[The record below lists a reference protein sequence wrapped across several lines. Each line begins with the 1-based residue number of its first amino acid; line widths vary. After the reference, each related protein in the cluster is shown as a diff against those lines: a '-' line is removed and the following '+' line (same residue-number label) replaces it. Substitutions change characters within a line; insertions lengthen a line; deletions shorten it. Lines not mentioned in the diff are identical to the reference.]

1 MVRYG
6 PTLGPLLVQV
16 SLERPSPDL
25 TFSNPEV
32 EAGRKPL
39 PDLAAALE
47 WDFGEGSNVRAAGL
61 ARWLSYDAPGASDT
75 ALGWGVMLNTVLT
88 WTRTGWRFPAQVHYG
103 QGIGSYVSDMAGQGL
118 DAVEAPSFI
127 GRAGVRAP
135 AGASRAWAHRENE
148 WRQPRCSAGTMML
161 QLKRS
166 LAASL
171 LLLAAAGCSGNG
183 GGEDPSSRA
192 PGAVQ
197 SPASTPSQQPEPGRA
212 PDTATP
218 SLPSSGASA
227 GATPLTSCA
236 LPAGLPSQQGDL
248 RAWLGQASITASGSN
263 GFREPQGTELTAFER
278 AFRELLAGGSSPER
292 VKDFADLGYSLSA
305 YRDEATGN
313 GWLVLADVTQGRGGG
328 TFILNLNPARDLW
341 LETPH
346 ADSDQGTLRQGA
358 EQLVALGA
366 RALLITGANRC
377 AVTTSSPCTGTTRMC
392 GAPGLRAS
400 DSAHYANNFFTSAHR
415 ALRAVYPDGVAVSVH
430 GMETSEDGPEAAV
443 ISDGTTK
450 RREGSLAT
458 RLRDALNTHLPAGP
472 RRAFSCNAPDD
483 SGKHRM
489 LCGTTNV
496 QGRID
501 NGAGDGCYADAP
513 SASDRF
519 IHLEQTSPLRG
530 TGPSSDAVIQAL
542 ADTVPCSLPG
552 NGLGCPAAATATAC
566 R

>member
-1 MVRYG
+1 
-6 PTLGPLLVQV
+6 
-16 SLERPSPDL
+16 
-25 TFSNPEV
+25 
-32 EAGRKPL
+32 
-39 PDLAAALE
+39 
-47 WDFGEGSNVRAAGL
+47 
-61 ARWLSYDAPGASDT
+61 
-75 ALGWGVMLNTVLT
+75 
-88 WTRTGWRFPAQVHYG
+88 
-103 QGIGSYVSDMAGQGL
+103 
-118 DAVEAPSFI
+118 
-127 GRAGVRAP
+127 
-135 AGASRAWAHRENE
+135 
-148 WRQPRCSAGTMML
+148 MML

-192 PGAVQ
+192 PGAVEAPAP
-197 SPASTPSQQPEPGRA
+197 SPPSQPEPGKT
-212 PDTATP
+212 PDTVPP
-218 SLPSSGASA
+218 SLPGT
-227 GATPLTSCA
+227 GATGDASPTQGITQHTRCP

-248 RAWLGQASITASGSN
+248 RAWLVRASITASGSN
-263 GFREPQGTELTAFER
+263 GFREPRGTELAAFER
-278 AFRELLAGGSSPER
+278 ALRELLLGGPNAER
-292 VKDFADLGYSLSA
+292 VKDFTDLGYSLST

-313 GWLVLADVTQGRGGG
+313 GWLVLADATEGRGGG

-377 AVTTSSPCTGTTRMC
+377 AVTTASPCTGTTRMC

-415 ALRAVYPDGVAVSVH
+415 ALRAAYPDGVAVSVH
-430 GMETSEDGPEAAV
+430 GMDTSEDGPEAAV

-450 RREGSLAT
+450 RRAGSISE
-458 RLRDALNTHLPAGP
+458 RLRDALNTHLPTGP
-472 RRAFSCNAPDD
+472 RRAFSCNAPGD
-483 SGKHRM
+483 SGKHRL

-513 SASDRF
+513 AASDRF

>member
-1 MVRYG
+1 
-6 PTLGPLLVQV
+6 
-16 SLERPSPDL
+16 
-25 TFSNPEV
+25 
-32 EAGRKPL
+32 
-39 PDLAAALE
+39 
-47 WDFGEGSNVRAAGL
+47 
-61 ARWLSYDAPGASDT
+61 
-75 ALGWGVMLNTVLT
+75 
-88 WTRTGWRFPAQVHYG
+88 
-103 QGIGSYVSDMAGQGL
+103 
-118 DAVEAPSFI
+118 
-127 GRAGVRAP
+127 
-135 AGASRAWAHRENE
+135 
-148 WRQPRCSAGTMML
+148 ML

-171 LLLAAAGCSGNG
+171 LLLAAAGCSGGG

-192 PGAVQ
+192 PGAVEAPA
-197 SPASTPSQQPEPGRA
+197 SPASQQPQPGKTPDTTTPGLPSAGSTGGDSPSPSQG
-212 PDTATP
+212 TP
-218 SLPSSGASA
+218 
-227 GATPLTSCA
+227 TPTSCP
-236 LPAGLPSQQGDL
+236 LPAGLPSQQGNL
-248 RAWLGQASITASGSN
+248 RAWLRQASITASGSN
-263 GFREPQGTELTAFER
+263 GFREPRGTELTSFER
-278 AFRELLAGGSSPER
+278 AFRELLDGGPSEER
-292 VKDFADLGYSLSA
+292 VRDFADLGYSLSS
-305 YRDEATGN
+305 YRDEDTGN

-328 TFILNLNPARDLW
+328 TFIINLNPARDLW

-358 EQLVALGA
+358 EQLVELGA

-443 ISDGTTK
+443 ISDGTIK

-458 RLRDALNTHLPAGP
+458 RLRDALNTHLPEGP

-501 NGAGDGCYADAP
+501 NGAGDGCYSDAP
-513 SASDRF
+513 AASDRF